1 MFLLRN
7 RITACNPCKLIVGL
21 GNPGRR
27 YEMTKHNVGF
37 WVIDELLR
45 RCGIKKLRG
54 VCGALL
60 GTTKWNGDGPIY
72 AKPTTFMNNS
82 GESVVALVHRF
93 NLSLSDLCVVYD
105 DLNLEIGV
113 LRLRKKG
120 SDGGHNGM
128 KSIIRYLNTED
139 FPRLRVGIGAPNQ
152 SQIDYVLSGFDEFDQ
167 NRIDPVIRRAAD
179 AVEMLIED
187 SIQSAMSQF
196 NGRIVEE
203 ADECD

>member
-54 VCGALL
+54 MCGALA

-82 GESVVALVHRF
+82 GESVAALVHRF

-128 KSIIRYLNTED
+128 KSIIRYLDTEE
-139 FPRLRVGIGAPNQ
+139 FPRVRIGIGPPICGH
-152 SQIDYVLSGFDEFDQ
+152 SDYVLSEFDEPDRA
-167 NRIDPVIRRAAD
+167 RIDQIIIQAAD

-187 SIQSAMSQF
+187 DIQSAMSQF
-196 NGRIVEE
+196 NGRIVE
-203 ADECD
+203 